1 MFRSRFC
8 NSFCAA
14 ALMCAMLACPCG
26 VWAQRGGAG
35 RNIGG
40 GSEVVGGL
48 DNLGKPTG
56 VAVKD
61 DLKDFHEALAV
72 QASSQQAAEFSA
84 LQKSTALARAQLQAW
99 LAGLGKEPASAAGNA
114 RAAAFFQELETVQSG
129 TAKFLDGLSER
140 QKVGLKEMI
149 RRVTKANFDLAQS
162 GRDAHSTAGGAPA
175 LLSLDHLLENLQS
188 EEVGLGEEMG
198 IGDFEGRGGVF
209 HLPAVKNSVVLADKA
224 VAIPVSGMVS
234 QGTASGLTSA
244 PQTFT
249 VELTADFSGV
259 QENMTG
265 FLRAQLDREERCG
278 ERIAIQSATLA
289 PLAPASVAVAQ
300 LHYERWSCFGRD
312 ANEIAEGAGTM
323 EVELNPAVGEGGE
336 LRLLAKVR
344 RVDANGLVGELLRSG
359 SLGDAVRDTMRDT
372 VLSAARQG
380 GDFNAMLPSAAQGHA
395 KLQRTRF
402 QAVGSGRLMVV
413 FDGEIQVSSEAA
425 VALVEELKARNEG
438 WRSYRAGIRG
448 AKCAALD
455 DRDGRS
461 LPRIIF
467 AATIT
472 VATITVATSGKVE
485 LRSTDSRGRLSPH

>member
-1 MFRSRFC
+1 
-8 NSFCAA
+8 
-14 ALMCAMLACPCG
+14 
-26 VWAQRGGAG
+26 
-35 RNIGG
+35 
-40 GSEVVGGL
+40 
-48 DNLGKPTG
+48 
-56 VAVKD
+56 
-61 DLKDFHEALAV
+61 
-72 QASSQQAAEFSA
+72 
-84 LQKSTALARAQLQAW
+84 
-99 LAGLGKEPASAAGNA
+99 
-114 RAAAFFQELETVQSG
+114 
-129 TAKFLDGLSER
+129 
-140 QKVGLKEMI
+140 
-149 RRVTKANFDLAQS
+149 
-162 GRDAHSTAGGAPA
+162 
-175 LLSLDHLLENLQS
+175 LQS

-198 IGDFEGRGGVF
+198 IGDFEGRGGMF
-209 HLPAVKNSVVLADKA
+209 HLAAVKNSVVLADKA
-224 VAIPVSGMVS
+224 VSIPTAGVVS
-234 QGTASGLTSA
+234 QGAASGLTSA
-244 PQTFT
+244 TQTFT

-312 ANEIAEGAGTM
+312 ANEIAEGAGTI
-323 EVELNPAVGEGGE
+323 EVELTPAVGEGGE

-425 VALVEELKARNEG
+425 VALVEELKAGEAK
-438 WRSYRAGIRG
+438 AGG
-448 AKCAALD
+448 ATVRESAEQSA
-455 DRDGRS
+455 
-461 LPRIIF
+461 PR
-467 AATIT
+467 
-472 VATITVATSGKVE
+472 
-485 LRSTDSRGRLSPH
+485 